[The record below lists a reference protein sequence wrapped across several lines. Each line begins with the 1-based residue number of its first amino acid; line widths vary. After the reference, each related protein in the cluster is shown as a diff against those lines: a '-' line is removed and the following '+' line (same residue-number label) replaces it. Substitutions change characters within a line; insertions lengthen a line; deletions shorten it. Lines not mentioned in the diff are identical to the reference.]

1 MSQDLSLSIQGA
13 DVPKIGLGTWQL
25 TGRDCVA
32 GVAEA
37 LHAGYRHVDTA
48 RAYENERE
56 VGLGLRDSGVA
67 RDEVWITS
75 KLWTSS
81 FTRDRALRSAE
92 KSLEALGIDS
102 IDLYLLHW
110 PNPEVPLAETLGAL
124 RELQDDGRIRHI
136 GVSNFTL
143 ALVEEARQHAP
154 IFANQV
160 EYHPYLGQDRLL
172 DQAREHDLLLEAYS
186 PFAHGRLHGDPVLT
200 EIGEAHGKSA
210 GQVALR
216 WLIDQ
221 PNVCALPK
229 ATAPERIREN
239 LDVFDFALSDAERR
253 RIDGLE
259 RGERTASPPWAPAW
273 DEPSRR

>member
-1 MSQDLSLSIQGA
+1 VSQDLSLSIQGA
-13 DVPKIGLGTWQL
+13 DVPKIGFGTWQL
-25 TGRDCVA
+25 TGQDCVA

-37 LHAGYRHVDTA
+37 LRAGYRHLDTA

-56 VGLGLRDSGVA
+56 VGQGLRESGVA

-92 KSLEALGIDS
+92 KSLEALGVDS

-124 RELQDDGRIRHI
+124 SELQDDGRIRHI

-143 ALVEEARQHAP
+143 ALVEEALQHAP

-186 PFAHGRLHGDPVLT
+186 PFAHGRLHDDPVLT

-239 LDVFDFALSDAERR
+239 LDVFDFSLSDDDRR

-259 RGERTASPPWAPAW
+259 RGERTANPSWAPAW

>member
-1 MSQDLSLSIQGA
+1 MTQDLSLSIQGA
-13 DVPKIGLGTWQL
+13 EVPKIGLGTWQL
-25 TGRDCVA
+25 TGDDCVA

-37 LHAGYRHVDTA
+37 LRAGYRHVDTA

-56 VGLGLRDSGVA
+56 VGQGLRDSGVP
-67 RDEVWITS
+67 REEVWITS

-92 KSLEALGIDS
+92 RSLEALGIDS

-124 RELQDDGRIRHI
+124 TELQDDGRIRHI

-143 ALVEEARQHAP
+143 AHVEEARRHAR

-160 EYHPYLGQDRLL
+160 EYHPYLGQDHLL

-239 LDVFDFALSDAERR
+239 LDVFDFSLTDEERG
-253 RIDGLE
+253 RIDALE
-259 RGERTASPPWAPAW
+259 RGERTANPPWAPAW

>member
-1 MSQDLSLSIQGA
+1 VSEDLSLSVQGA

-25 TGRDCVA
+25 TGSDCVA

-37 LHAGYRHVDTA
+37 LRAGYRHVDTA

-56 VGLGLRDSGVA
+56 VGQGLRESGVA

-92 KSLEALGIDS
+92 KSLEALRVDR

-124 RELQDDGRIRHI
+124 SELQDDGRIRHI

-143 ALVEEARQHAP
+143 ALVEEALKHAR
-154 IFANQV
+154 ILANQV

-239 LDVFDFALSDAERR
+239 LDVFDFALSDDERR

-259 RGERTASPPWAPAW
+259 RGERTANPAWAPTW